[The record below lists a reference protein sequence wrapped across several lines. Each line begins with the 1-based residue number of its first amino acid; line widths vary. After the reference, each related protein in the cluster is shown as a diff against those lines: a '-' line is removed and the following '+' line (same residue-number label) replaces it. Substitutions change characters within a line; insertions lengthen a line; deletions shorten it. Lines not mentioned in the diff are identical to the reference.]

1 MTAEPAGIPLLGSG
15 EVDEIM
21 WVTVQAR
28 RMVLAVAVL
37 AVTAGIVWWGVRAM
51 RSGQDRAAP
60 EALPEAQAER
70 TSPPD
75 GAAARA
81 DDPVA
86 ALRRILDARAQA
98 LVAFDEAPL
107 REHYDLES
115 DPGQWAL
122 EHEQRRLRY
131 LRAWTDRRRLQMVS
145 ARSDVRV
152 TNQRVSGDEAWL
164 SVVQST
170 RLGYVY
176 RDDPSLTKHLFGIGT
191 RHAIQM
197 VREDGRWVIRRDWYT
212 DPLDEDTLV
221 PEVTPA
227 DVAASGGILEPLA
240 RLQALGA
247 PRCSPPAVDGG
258 ETLVPGILVGFW
270 KWLWRLV
277 PLSSRAASREV
288 AYDRDKAVAYART
301 YCGGAWGCGNG
312 GRYNPAYRDYTD
324 VGGDCTNFA
333 SQVLHAG
340 GLPMDGT
347 WYYRRDGGSRA
358 WVQTTGLLSYLLDTG
373 RARLLA
379 RGTYADVVKAS
390 DRFPEGTIHALE
402 PGDLIAY
409 QEQGRVVHFA
419 VVTGQDFRGYVVVDS
434 HTADRRAVP
443 WDVGW
448 DQGTVYWLLSMRD

>member
-1 MTAEPAGIPLLGSG
+1 M
-15 EVDEIM
+15 
-21 WVTVQAR
+21 QAR
-28 RMVLAVAVL
+28 RITAAVAVL
-37 AVTAGIVWWGVRAM
+37 VVTAGVVWWGVRAM
-51 RSGQDRAAP
+51 RDGQARTTP
-60 EALPEAQAER
+60 ETLPEAEAGQAV
-70 TSPPD
+70 PPS
-75 GAAARA
+75 GATARE

-86 ALRRILDARAQA
+86 ALRRILDERARA
-98 LVAFDEAPL
+98 LIAFDEASL
-107 REHYDLES
+107 REHYDLDS
-115 DPGQWAL
+115 DSGQRAFQ
-122 EHEQRRLRY
+122 HEQRRLRY
-131 LRAWTDRRRLQMVS
+131 LRAWADRRRLRMVS

-152 TNQRVSGDEAWL
+152 ANRRVSGDEAWL

-176 RDDPSLTKHLFGIGT
+176 RDAPSSAEHLFGIGT

-197 VREDGRWVIRRDWYT
+197 VRKDGRWVLRRDWYT

-221 PEVTPA
+221 PDVRPA

-247 PRCSPPAVDGG
+247 PRCSPPAAEGR
-258 ETLVPGILVGFW
+258 EMLVPGALVGLW
-270 KWLWRLV
+270 EWLGTLV
-277 PLSSRAASREV
+277 PLSSRATSRQV
-288 AYDRDKAVAYART
+288 AYDRDKAVAYARR

-312 GRYNPAYRDYTD
+312 GRYNPAYKDYTD

-340 GLPMDGT
+340 GLPMDDT
-347 WYYRRDGGSRA
+347 WYYRRGGGSGA
-358 WVQTTGLLSYLLDTG
+358 WVQATGLLSYLLDAG

-379 RGTYADVVKAS
+379 RGTYADVVEAS
-390 DRFPEGTIHALE
+390 DRFPEGAIRSLK

-409 QEQGRVVHFA
+409 QEQGQVVHFA
-419 VVTGQDFRGYVVVDS
+419 VVTGQDARGYVVVDS

-448 DQGTVYWLLSMRD
+448 DQATVYWLLSVRD